1 MFKIYLSRTV
11 GLGVGIYLP
20 ATIEEIR
27 EAYSLLNGMDTV
39 PLESATAYVE
49 SSIPN
54 LHQYLYEVPVSE
66 KRLEELNYLAYRVK
80 WMDSLDEAVF
90 GTVIAM
96 MKPETLQ
103 DIINLSC
110 NMAKFRYLPGVTT
123 VTKLGEYLLNRTS
136 DIVMEEQAAG
146 SNYEWVG
153 KDYIKK
159 YGGMFHTFGY
169 TSRIQEDL
177 DPIYVGKELPDL
189 DYKQTCSFKVWLC
202 KGNPYDYYTLTLPAM
217 EGKMDVL
224 KSVMGISN
232 WSECEPLSIQCR
244 EPARWEWLSVYG
256 SIEELNDLVTEHCQS
271 MENRQ
276 ASVLEM

>member
-123 VTKLGEYLLNRTS
+123 VTKLGEYLLLS
-136 DIVMEEQAAG
+136 LI
-146 SNYEWVG
+146 
-153 KDYIKK
+153 
-159 YGGMFHTFGY
+159 H
-169 TSRIQEDL
+169 
-177 DPIYVGKELPDL
+177 
-189 DYKQTCSFKVWLC
+189 
-202 KGNPYDYYTLTLPAM
+202 
-217 EGKMDVL
+217 
-224 KSVMGISN
+224 IS
-232 WSECEPLSIQCR
+232 EPTRRS
-244 EPARWEWLSVYG
+244 
-256 SIEELNDLVTEHCQS
+256 
-271 MENRQ
+271 
-276 ASVLEM
+276 